1 MSTVNRKLVTII
13 TEAALEP
20 ELVRNIERLGA
31 KGYTI
36 TDARGKGSRGVR
48 DASWDEARNIHMDVI
63 CDEDVA
69 LAITEHLQGR
79 HYDHYGMILFATDI
93 QLLRPEML

>member
-20 ELVRNIERLGA
+20 ELIRNIERLGA

-48 DASWDEARNIHMDVI
+48 DASWDEARNIQMEVI

-69 LAITEHLQGR
+69 LAITEHLQGQ

-93 QLLRPEML
+93 KLLRPDIL